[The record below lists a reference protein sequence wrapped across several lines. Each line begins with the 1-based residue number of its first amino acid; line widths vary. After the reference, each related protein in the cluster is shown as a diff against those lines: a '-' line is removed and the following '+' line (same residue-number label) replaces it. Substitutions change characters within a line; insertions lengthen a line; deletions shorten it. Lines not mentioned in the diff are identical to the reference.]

1 MRKEKKKMYERENR
15 SKKGRCV
22 NKVIWTIP
30 PPPFKEA
37 PPWTI
42 DKGKIRERREERKGK
57 KNNKGNRT
65 SRDNERGRIKESKS
79 WLP

>member
-1 MRKEKKKMYERENR
+1 MRKGKKMYERENR

-30 PPPFKEA
+30 PPPFKGA

-57 KNNKGNRT
+57 KKT
-65 SRDNERGRIKESKS
+65 IKETEQIGTTNVEE
-79 WLP
+79 